1 MADYATDV
9 TAISSKGQ
17 VVIPKNI
24 RDSLELMPGTRM
36 IIFTDGNNILL
47 KPLEQPNINEF
58 RDLMD
63 SANQW
68 AKDVGMTSDDIDEAI
83 KNVRKNRRS
92 VFPSSHTLHM
102 SVYHHRKS
110 AYSYVCMKKTTDP
123 VHLPLD

>member
-1 MADYATDV
+1 MVDYATDV

-83 KNVRKNRRS
+83 KNVRKNRRNWNS
-92 VFPSSHTLHM
+92 NCF
-102 SVYHHRKS
+102 RIFE
-110 AYSYVCMKKTTDP
+110 
-123 VHLPLD
+123 

>member
-1 MADYATDV
+1 MVDYATDV

-58 RDLMD
+58 RNLMD

-83 KNVRKNRRS
+83 KNVRKNRS
-92 VFPSSHTLHM
+92 V
-102 SVYHHRKS
+102 S
-110 AYSYVCMKKTTDP
+110 A
-123 VHLPLD
+123 

>member
-1 MADYATDV
+1 MVDYATDV

-83 KNVRKNRRS
+83 KNVRKNRRN
-92 VFPSSHTLHM
+92 
-102 SVYHHRKS
+102 
-110 AYSYVCMKKTTDP
+110 
-123 VHLPLD
+123 

>member
-1 MADYATDV
+1 MVDYATDV

-36 IIFTDGNNILL
+36 IIFTDGNNILR

-83 KNVRKNRRS
+83 KNVRKNRRN
-92 VFPSSHTLHM
+92 
-102 SVYHHRKS
+102 
-110 AYSYVCMKKTTDP
+110 
-123 VHLPLD
+123 